1 LLKFDSWISE
11 SKRKLEV
18 PNIDF
23 EDDTPEEIK
32 LNALQSKFDY
42 AKVTV
47 RVKIYQVTE
56 AETVRTGKKKQEVKV
71 ADQKSTAKV
80 TLWEDHISSLLAASR
95 SYKTGFEMTNC
106 DDDVDALF
114 LAASQQF
121 IHQFEGQVA
130 TSLMTSVS
138 QTTKGGEIPSCP
150 KATYIVESSAMECHK
165 LLKLYIYNQ
174 KG

>member
-1 LLKFDSWISE
+1 VW
-11 SKRKLEV
+11 
-18 PNIDF
+18 
-23 EDDTPEEIK
+23 
-32 LNALQSKFDY
+32 
-42 AKVTV
+42 
-47 RVKIYQVTE
+47 VKIYQVTE

-80 TLWEDHISSLLAASR
+80 TLWEDHIGSLLAASQ

-130 TSLMTSVS
+130 TSLMTSMS
-138 QTTKGGEIPSCP
+138 QTTKGGEIPSCDDVDALLASVGSIALCHMAFQQLCSP
-150 KATYIVESSAMECHK
+150 TFIGGCRSSEEV
-165 LLKLYIYNQ
+165 
-174 KG
+174 